1 MVIRRV
7 CLDAFGTVFS
17 PRTPVFDQY
26 ASVARSYGLS
36 VDGGKVK
43 DGFKRAFKQ
52 WLKTHPLYGKHSSPP
67 LEPTAWW
74 AGVIGDTFRF
84 AGVSQQ
90 ELAPVEDNLA
100 NSLVQRFW
108 GEEGYSLHSEFP
120 AFLDSLRSL
129 GIPPPSIVS
138 NTDPALV
145 RILDNLGVSER
156 RIGAKGILKEEIFT
170 TWALEKE
177 KQEVGFWHDVLKKL
191 DETSGKGERLKPEEV
206 LVVGDELIA
215 DYETPRQAGMQSLL
229 LRRLKPG
236 EGHANPSYLDEQN
249 GQKPDVQAV
258 RNLSE
263 VIEWIKKENGR
274 IK

>member
-1 MVIRRV
+1 MSSAI
-7 CLDAFGTVFS
+7 LFDSLAFRNRASFESAPLLS
-17 PRTPVFDQY
+17 PY
-26 ASVARSYGLS
+26 SY
-36 VDGGKVK
+36 
-43 DGFKRAFKQ
+43 
-52 WLKTHPLYGKHSSPP
+52 PLPS
-67 LEPTAWW
+67 T
-74 AGVIGDTFRF
+74 
-84 AGVSQQ
+84 

-145 RILDNLGVSER
+145 RILDNLGVSKR

-215 DYETPRQAGMQSLL
+215 FVSIVDRAVVSETDPVLRQ
-229 LRRLKPG
+229 RL
-236 EGHANPSYLDEQN
+236 
-249 GQKPDVQAV
+249 
-258 RNLSE
+258 
-263 VIEWIKKENGR
+263 
-274 IK
+274 